1 MTTSANSRCRF
12 AWLALVLPLLLL
24 VLVPICAAL
33 RIRTY
38 ATGQDPRI
46 FISLAK
52 GLVEHTKSLSDVSS
66 VVIPGWPLA
75 LAGIIRVFGM
85 YAAFWVN
92 LPLFMATL
100 LLLALL
106 LADLLGSFSRGAFAA
121 LVCVLLLLGGH
132 ENNPHFLLWSFRQTP
147 IYFFSLLSLFAVR
160 RAGLS
165 ATVSRFR
172 AFLWLCTSLVALALA
187 TAVRETSPLIF
198 PSLVLFLCFS
208 PLAPAGVS
216 VPPGSRRFLL
226 ISFFSLCAAFALI
239 GALVVILTGFSP
251 VNAQSAFFLEWLS
264 AMFSQSFAQLPL
276 WGMLHILREEF
287 AAPGLLFLA
296 VGIALSFSR
305 RYRPFLFLFGLPAL
319 SYLVFDGLL
328 KIHVRFILSTLFF
341 AAPIAALGAF
351 ALFRALVRLIRRIH
365 HRGIPPPPAY
375 PLAACLATVL
385 LAIYAFAKVLP
396 AVRPWGAR
404 ISRADVETLLN
415 VLSPYASPTRP
426 VIVDPHH
433 RLIQDVLASFSSW
446 PLIEATPSVPSD
458 AFLADPPLPYVQSF
472 SMRAV
477 HPTVVAPHATDI
489 LEGIADLTPVPNGTF
504 SFGNVPYDL
513 ILLSPPS
520 RASQDFVLPA
530 PPPSLRTPA
539 PTAVFLRLSIPASAA
554 AHPLSAAV
562 NGVPVAS
569 NLPPGR
575 ALVPVPSSLLS
586 ATNLVLTLAADA
598 PFPSAV
604 HPRWIHPD
612 APLFLDF
619 GAKLI
624 PSTDSFLSPEFV
636 PLFDLPNPD
645 PAYPSWPIALNA
657 REFPGSASVK
667 LPSPPPADTPSPV
680 ILYLELSAVRR
691 EMSASLDVELTL
703 PDFPSLSPMTA
714 TIPHSDRPQSI
725 RFVTPPLPS
734 PPTTVH
740 ISVSSRDLP
749 PAPLLES
756 NPRHGNARLYSLSCA
771 LLFPVTSLSIDFSLP
786 GDDALFGSG
795 FFRQE
800 APNTSAGGRWCAPEA
815 SLLLPP
821 LLDEGARVV
830 SILAEV
836 SAFPTAELPSV
847 AFSIAGQSF
856 PATSEPDPATPSR
869 VRFSASLPPGLF
881 SRVDANPLVI
891 SVSPPFRPSAYG
903 SSDSRDLGLFLKSF
917 SLELP

>member
-1 MTTSANSRCRF
+1 MKTSAHFRRRF
-12 AWLALVLPLLLL
+12 AWLASALPLLLL
-24 VLVPICAAL
+24 LLVPICGAL

-52 GLVEHTKSLSDVSS
+52 GLLEHTKSLADVSS
-66 VVIPGWPLA
+66 LVVPGWPLA
-75 LAGIIRVFGM
+75 LAGVMRLFGM

-100 LLLALL
+100 LLLAWLL
-106 LADLLGSFSRGAFAA
+106 SDLLGSFSRGAFAA
-121 LVCVLLLLGGH
+121 VVCTLLLLGGH

-165 ATVSRFR
+165 TAVSRLR
-172 AFLWLCTSLVALALA
+172 AFLWLCVSLLALAFA
-187 TAVRETSPLIF
+187 TAVRETSPLVF
-198 PSLVLFLCFS
+198 PSIVLFLCFS
-208 PLAPAGVS
+208 PLVPAGVP
-216 VPPGSRRFLL
+216 VPPGARRFLL
-226 ISFFSLCAAFALI
+226 VSFFSICVAAALV
-239 GALVVILTGFSP
+239 GALLVVLTGFSP
-251 VNAQSAFFLEWLS
+251 VNAQSAFFLEWLK
-264 AMFSQSFAQLPL
+264 AMFSQSFSQLPL
-276 WGMLHILREEF
+276 WGMLRVLREEF
-287 AAPGLLFLA
+287 AAPGLLFLS

-319 SYLVFDGLL
+319 AYLVFDGLL

-341 AAPIAALGAF
+341 AAPLAALGAF
-351 ALFRALVRLIRRIH
+351 SLFRALVRLIRRFR
-365 HRGIPPPPAY
+365 HRGIPPPPSF
-375 PLAACLATVL
+375 PLAACLAAAL
-385 LAIYAFAKVLP
+385 LAVHAFAKVVP
-396 AVRPWGAR
+396 SIRPWGAR
-404 ISRADVETLLN
+404 ISRSDVETLLN

-426 VIVDPHH
+426 VVVDPHH
-433 RLIQDVLASFSSW
+433 RLVQDVLSSFSSW
-446 PLIEATPSVPSD
+446 PLLEATPSVPPN

-489 LEGIADLTPVPNGTF
+489 LEGVADLTPVPNGTF

-520 RASQDFVLPA
+520 KAVQDFVLPP

-554 AHPLSAAV
+554 SHPLSASV

-575 ALVPVPSSLLS
+575 AFVPVPSPLLA
-586 ATNLVLTLAADA
+586 ATNLVLTLTADA
-598 PFPSAV
+598 PFPSAI
-604 HPRWIHPD
+604 HPRWIPPD

-619 GAKLI
+619 GSKLI
-624 PSTDSFLSPEFV
+624 PSTDSFLSQEFV
-636 PLFDLPNPD
+636 SLFDLPNPD
-645 PAYPSWPIALNA
+645 PAYPSWPVALNA

-691 EMSASLDVELTL
+691 EMSASLDVALSL
-703 PDFPSLSPMTA
+703 PDFPSLPPLTA
-714 TIPHSDRPQSI
+714 TIPHSDRPQPL
-725 RFVTPPLPS
+725 RFVTPPLPA
-734 PPTTVH
+734 PPTSVH
-740 ISVSSRDLP
+740 LSVSSRDLP

-756 NPRHGNARLYSLSCA
+756 NPRHGNARLHSLSCTP
-771 LLFPVTSLSIDFSLP
+771 LFPVSSLSIDFSLP
-786 GDDALFGSG
+786 GDDALIGSG

-800 APNTSAGGRWCAPEA
+800 APNTPSGGRWCAPEA

-821 LLDEGARVV
+821 LLDDGSR
-830 SILAEV
+830 SLALLADV
-836 SAFPTAELPSV
+836 SAFPSNVLPSV
-847 AFSIAGQSF
+847 SFSLAGRAF
-856 PATSEPDPATPSR
+856 PATAEPDATTPSR
-869 VRFSASLPPGLF
+869 VRYSATLPAGLF
-881 SRVDANPLVI
+881 SRVEANPLAI
-891 SVSPPFRPSAYG
+891 SISPPFRPSAYG
-903 SSDSRDLGLFLKSF
+903 SSDSRDLGLFLKFF
-917 SLELP
+917 SLTPP